1 MSSVPYAFPGPAR
14 HTTPLE
20 STGGSIGD
28 TRTYRTT
35 LTQRLNRTLARL
47 LLRHAVEHVEL
58 GKARVGLI
66 THRIRW
72 HRNHAYR
79 FVLDF
84 DAGAVSIP
92 SLAPGS
98 PPQELLRELRNVMR
112 RVANGP
118 GPNSTAERESLDPEK
133 GELRTFVKHGSLN
146 ISITVRNDAYEYC
159 AEYLVE
165 LAAEVLNACAG
176 AAFSADRSA
185 AVGMSGKY

>member
-1 MSSVPYAFPGPAR
+1 VFPAPAR
-14 HTTPLE
+14 HTTQLE
-20 STGGSIGD
+20 STVGSIGD

-98 PPQELLRELRNVMR
+98 PPQDLLRELRNVMR
-112 RVANGP
+112 PAANGP
-118 GPNSTAERESLDPEK
+118 ISNGTAANGTAERESLDPEK
-133 GELRTFVKHGSLN
+133 GEVRTFVKHGSLT

-165 LAAEVLNACAG
+165 LAGEVLNAYTT
-176 AAFSADRSA
+176 AAESSDALRVSA
-185 AVGMSGKY
+185 KY

>member
-1 MSSVPYAFPGPAR
+1 VFPGPAR
-14 HTTPLE
+14 HTTQQE
-20 STGGSIGD
+20 STVGSITD

-66 THRIRW
+66 THRIHW
-72 HRNHAYR
+72 HRNRAYR

-112 RVANGP
+112 PVANGA
-118 GPNSTAERESLDPEK
+118 GANGAIEREALGPEK
-133 GELRTFVKHGSLN
+133 GELRTFVKHGSLT

-159 AEYLVE
+159 AEYLVA
-165 LAAEVLNACAG
+165 LASEVLNSYATTAE
-176 AAFSADRSA
+176 SPDSSA
-185 AVGMSGKY
+185 AVGMSAKY

>member
-1 MSSVPYAFPGPAR
+1 MSSVPCVFPGPAR
-14 HTTPLE
+14 HTAQLE
-20 STGGSIGD
+20 STVGSSSD

-47 LLRHAVEHVEL
+47 LLRHAVEHIEL

-66 THRIRW
+66 THRIHW
-72 HRNHAYR
+72 HRHRAYR

-112 RVANGP
+112 PVANA
-118 GPNSTAERESLDPEK
+118 TIERESLDPEK
-133 GELRTFVKHGSLN
+133 GELRTFVKHGSLT

-159 AEYLVE
+159 AEYLVA
-165 LAAEVLNACAG
+165 LASEVLNAYATT
-176 AAFSADRSA
+176 AEAPDRSA
-185 AVGMSGKY
+185 AVGMSAKY